1 MNFDD
6 KYFGEDYNR
15 VDNAVEVDNSEG
27 YTVTVGL
34 LKQKNSCTM
43 SKLFE
48 RCHDGDLLT
57 GAKLLDAIPN
67 ELEDSESSPN
77 QH

>member
-57 GAKLLDAIPN
+57 TFLSFSLFETNFCNRIF
-67 ELEDSESSPN
+67 L
-77 QH
+77 